1 MPGDY
6 YDPVVYSDGA
16 GGGSL
21 NGALTVESSLNL
33 SSGLPPQ
40 VRWLQVGNSGQQ
52 FADIDASGN
61 TNFYPLLGNR
71 GLFLRGQTTPGG
83 TYFGLLNERIQT
95 STAFVLYNGIATA
108 GAGVPAIYGL
118 DNRTG
123 LTAADATAVTLYAVP
138 AAGGLFRISGS
149 LDCTAYTSGT
159 GTYTLTWTDVNG
171 TAHTRVAS
179 LSAVGHADIN
189 ALGLERVEG
198 GTNITAQLTG
208 TFVAT
213 FDTAMVVEQVA

>member
-6 YDPVVYSDGA
+6 YNPVVYSDGS
-16 GGGSL
+16 GGGKINGALSFGGPQPIKIFYGPSPPTSTSYPYIRSDGSGNLYVLCADGMSVYCGGWDNNGSGTVTFGGGGLTSVL
-21 NGALTVESSLNL
+21 NGAGILRYRSINTV
-33 SSGLPPQ
+33 
-40 VRWLQVGNSGQQ
+40 
-52 FADIDASGN
+52 
-61 TNFYPLLGNR
+61 
-71 GLFLRGQTTPGG
+71 
-83 TYFGLLNERIQT
+83 
-95 STAFVLYNGIATA
+95 
-108 GAGVPAIYGL
+108 GAGVAAIYGL